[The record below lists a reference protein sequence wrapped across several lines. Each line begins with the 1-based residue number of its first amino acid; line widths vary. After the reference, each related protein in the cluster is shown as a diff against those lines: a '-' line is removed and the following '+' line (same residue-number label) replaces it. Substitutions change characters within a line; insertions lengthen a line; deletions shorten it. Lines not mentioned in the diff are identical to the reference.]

1 MNWFKRRFSEPSTW
15 AGLAA
20 VVFGGSGLSGTPL
33 DSVSPD
39 LVVNAVVTI
48 AGLVA
53 AFKGSPSVRA
63 EEIEP
68 TAVRPEARER
78 VAAHAHETTERRK

>member
-1 MNWFKRRFSEPSTW
+1 MNWIKRRLSEPSTW

-33 DSVSPD
+33 DAVSPD
-39 LVVNAVVTI
+39 LVVNAVVTL

-63 EEIEP
+63 SEIELE
-68 TAVRPEARER
+68 AVKPEARPR
-78 VAAHAHETTERRK
+78 VAAHAGDEK

>member
-1 MNWFKRRFSEPSTW
+1 MNWFTRRLAEPSTW

-33 DSVSPD
+33 SHISPD
-39 LVVNAVVTI
+39 LVVNAVVTV

-53 AFKGSPSVRA
+53 AFKTSPSIRKDEVKPEA
-63 EEIEP
+63 VKPEAKPE
-68 TAVRPEARER
+68 VRPY
-78 VAAHAHETTERRK
+78 V

>member
-1 MNWFKRRFSEPSTW
+1 MNFIKRRLSEPSTW

-33 DSVSPD
+33 SHVSPD

-53 AFKGSPSVRA
+53 AFKPSPSLKPDDVKA
-63 EEIEP
+63 SAK
-68 TAVRPEARER
+68 TVTGKEA
-78 VAAHAHETTERRK
+78 

>member
-1 MNWFKRRFSEPSTW
+1 MNWFARRLSEPSTW

-33 DSVSPD
+33 SHLSPD
-39 LVVNAVVTI
+39 LIVNLVVTV

-53 AFKGSPSVRA
+53 TVKPSPSLKPDDVK
-63 EEIEP
+63 E
-68 TAVRPEARER
+68 TAKTAHGKEA
-78 VAAHAHETTERRK
+78 

>member
-33 DSVSPD
+33 DTVSPD
-39 LVVNAVVTI
+39 LVVNAIVTV

-53 AFKGSPSVRA
+53 AFKGSPSLRA
-63 EEIEP
+63 DE
-68 TAVRPEARER
+68 AKPEAVKPE
-78 VAAHAHETTERRK
+78 VAARRHLEDRPHG